1 MAPLLMARPRISVSL
16 PPFWPILSSLC
27 IHKDHTPNS
36 GMQLGVR
43 LIAYIDD
50 FLLLAPS
57 KEEVS
62 IQAHLMT
69 TLLQALGFSVNNEK
83 SILTPC
89 QEIEFLGV
97 MIQSHSPAL
106 HLPQH
111 KLQVFKSR
119 AQQLLN
125 KNATHQT
132 ITWHN
137 SSEQPM
143 LQQWQYHQPRF
154 STGLCSCANTISKSR
169 RGAKQPCSPVRQRQG
184 GIELVDRANQL
195 MEPLGPSSSNQLD
208 KVTSDSLT
216 WGWGTVCNSVTTGD
230 PGPKTKLPFTS
241 ITCRC

>member
-1 MAPLLMARPRISVSL
+1 MLKIYLKDAYFSVPIHRDHQKWLHFQWQDHEYQFRCL
-16 PPFWPILSSLC
+16 PFDLSSAPYVFIKITRPIVAWLR
-27 IHKDHTPNS
+27 
-36 GMQLGVR
+36 QLGVR

-57 KEEVS
+57 KEEAS

-69 TLLQALGFSVNNEK
+69 MLLQALGFSVNKEK
-83 SILTPC
+83 SILTAC

-106 HLPQH
+106 HLPQS

-137 SSEQPM
+137 SSE
-143 LQQWQYHQPRF
+143 
-154 STGLCSCANTISKSR
+154 
-169 RGAKQPCSPVRQRQG
+169 
-184 GIELVDRANQL
+184 
-195 MEPLGPSSSNQLD
+195 
-208 KVTSDSLT
+208 
-216 WGWGTVCNSVTTGD
+216 
-230 PGPKTKLPFTS
+230 
-241 ITCRC
+241 